1 MLGKLIFVSGL
12 TGSGKTTLVQ
22 KALAT
27 VDTLE
32 VLLTYTTRPQRDE
45 EQGSYEYVFVTEDE
59 YVWMKNASLKW
70 DETVFSGYKYASDA
84 NKYIK
89 DLNSGVNVIVSVTP
103 NLDDIQQ
110 MTDIYGIKPVT
121 IWINTPK
128 AVALT
133 RIKSDVLRSGRQEN
147 ETVKDHFDII
157 FEPTN
162 VLANDLVSFVDLI
175 RKITLT

>member
-1 MLGKLIFVSGL
+1 MSGKLIFVSGL
-12 TGSGKTTLVQ
+12 SGSGKTTLVQ
-22 KALAT
+22 KALET

-32 VLLTYTTRPQRDE
+32 VLLTYTTRPRRDG

-59 YVWMKNASLKW
+59 YIWMKKTSLKW
-70 DETVFSGYKYASDA
+70 DETVFSGYKYASET

-110 MTDIYGIKPVT
+110 MADIYAIKPVT

-128 AVALT
+128 EVAVA
-133 RIKSDVLRSGRQEN
+133 RIKSDVLRSGRKED
-147 ETVKDHFDII
+147 ETVKDDFDII